1 MMMQSG
7 HCSVGARNVWSN
19 SLVAESEMGRWEA
32 RLYPGDPSLILF
44 LRCGAVSG
52 FPSTHLGCHGVP
64 LSCGTVAAQPLPVS
78 QAIEIVEV
86 GDATTSSRLGD
97 TSWDAVTPLILDNSR
112 IDAQMQGTS
121 FGSDAW
127 PRAHKFGRRSCP
139 EIVRHRF
146 LCLTRSTST
155 I

>member
-1 MMMQSG
+1 
-7 HCSVGARNVWSN
+7 
-19 SLVAESEMGRWEA
+19 
-32 RLYPGDPSLILF
+32 
-44 LRCGAVSG
+44 
-52 FPSTHLGCHGVP
+52 LGCHGLP

-86 GDATTSSRLGD
+86 GDATTSSHLGD
-97 TSWDAVTPLILDNSR
+97 TSWDAITPPILDNTR
-112 IDAQMQGTS
+112 IAQMQGTS
-121 FGSDAW
+121 FGTDAW
-127 PRAHKFGRRSCP
+127 PRAHKFGGLQSRRSCP